1 MIIAFLL
8 CLIIAIYDHLNIFQN
23 LLDRMI
29 IGWIIIATFF
39 IEKVINSIII
49 IYPVLYPVI

>member
-1 MIIAFLL
+1 VIIAFLL